1 MYKRYFKRVT
11 DIVCSLAFMLVFCW
25 LYIIIAV
32 LVRVML
38 GSPVIFAQE
47 RPGLKG
53 KIFKVYKF
61 RTMTNE
67 KDADGNFLPDEKR
80 ETKFGNLLRLTSLD
94 EIPQVFN
101 IFKGDMS
108 IIGPR
113 PMMQMYLDNC
123 TEEELKR
130 QTVRPGLSGLA
141 QVQGRNNLPYSERFA
156 YDLEYI
162 NNITFLGDIKLILK
176 TIVKVVK
183 HEGVIGEETPMLEEE
198 QREKVAQ

>member
-1 MYKRYFKRVT
+1 MYKRYFKRLI
-11 DIVCSLAFMLVFCW
+11 DIMCSLAFMIVFFW
-25 LYIIIAV
+25 LYIIIAI
-32 LVRVML
+32 LVRIMM
-38 GSPVIFAQE
+38 GGPVIFAQE
-47 RPGLKG
+47 RPGLNG
-53 KIFKVYKF
+53 KVFKVYKF

-67 KDADGNFLPDEKR
+67 KDSYGNFLPDEQR

-94 EIPQVFN
+94 EIPQVYN

-130 QTVRPGLSGLA
+130 LSVRPGLSGLA

-162 NNITFLGDIKLILK
+162 NNITFWGDIKLILK
-176 TIVKVVK
+176 TLVKVVK
-183 HEGVIGEETPMLEEE
+183 HEGVVGEEPAMIEDA
-198 QREKVAQ
+198 QAEKIAR